1 MKKIFFFS
9 IVMSLFITSCGYIG
23 GKRVKGNG
31 NWKTE
36 ERAVSSFDRVEVHG
50 AIDIYIIQGPV
61 QPVKI
66 EADENLQKY
75 IEVNE
80 SGSSLVIRNRSGYNL
95 KPTGQMK
102 IYVTAP
108 VYKSI
113 DVSGACNI
121 YSESKINNPEDISM
135 SVSGAGEI
143 KMELDAPRVKVD
155 ISGAGSVKLEG
166 ETKDFDLELSGAG
179 DAKCFD
185 LKSENTSVR
194 ISGAGDADVFASVKL
209 TGSISGAGSVKY
221 KGNAV
226 ADIKKSGAGSVKK
239 VE

>member
-9 IVMSLFITSCGYIG
+9 IVISLFLTSCGNIG

-50 AIDIYIIQGPV
+50 AIDIYIIQGTV

-75 IEVNE
+75 IEVNV

-95 KPTGQMK
+95 RPTGQMK

-108 VYKSI
+108 SYKSI

-121 YSESKINNPEDISM
+121 YGESKINNPEDISM

-209 TGSISGAGSVKY
+209 TGRISGAGSVKY

-226 ADIKKSGAGSVKK
+226 ADVKKSGAGSVKK
-239 VE
+239 VD